1 MLLQFQSCRDCTGV
15 VVVLAYLG
23 AVAKGSCA
31 ISGTGKEWRHL
42 LLWLVQFQ
50 TGGNC
55 LSFCG
60 KDPVY
65 NFGVYNMAV
74 CVTVE
79 EP

>member
-1 MLLQFQSCRDCTGV
+1 V

-23 AVAKGSCA
+23 AVAKASCA
-31 ISGTGKEWRHL
+31 ISRTGKACRQTDRQI
-42 LLWLVQFQ
+42 VQFQ

-60 KDPVY
+60 KDFVY

-79 EP
+79 GS